1 VIHDAQESSNIG
13 SVSLIPKGSVY
24 KRHRK
29 TATSSVFCKN
39 IWGDSGGEVNIL
51 GGDSIDNFEE
61 NNVQINICLI
71 MNGYQDR
78 VFFFFNLAFII
89 S

>member
-1 VIHDAQESSNIG
+1 
-13 SVSLIPKGSVY
+13 VY

-29 TATSSVFCKN
+29 TAKSPLFCKN
-39 IWGDSGGEVNIL
+39 IRGDSEGEVNIL

-61 NNVQINICLI
+61 KNVQINICLI

-78 VFFFFNLAFII
+78 VFFYLAFII